1 MTNKKKSNCGRP
13 AGRIKTAKIEI
24 SIEPAVKD
32 EFMTLLRNQG
42 KTASVEIGLWIRD
55 YIKNNKLEEEE
66 EMKVVSFFSGL
77 GGLDKGFVDTGYDII
92 WANDFDK
99 YAVQTYK
106 ANFGDH
112 IVLGDIN
119 EIPLEEIPD
128 CDILIGGF
136 PCQPFSMMGQQKG
149 FEDTRGTLFFRIA
162 EIVDDKIKRGKK
174 PKAIILE
181 NVRSLRT
188 HNNGETY
195 KEIYRI
201 LHDVLGYNVFCDI
214 LNSADYGV
222 PQTRNR
228 TYIVCFDNKNAKFE
242 FPEKEKL
249 IKTLQDLLEPEVD
262 DKYFLSDRIL
272 PTILS
277 DGTGGYKAK
286 SEIDL
291 KIARP
296 LCATMAKMHRA
307 CQDNYVTQNGRVR
320 RLTPRECA
328 RLQGFQ
334 DSFVIPVSDSQ
345 AYKQFG
351 NAVTVNVSKA
361 VAQSVKA
368 TLINLG
374 EWKD

>member
-1 MTNKKKSNCGRP
+1 M
-13 AGRIKTAKIEI
+13 RI
-24 SIEPAVKD
+24 
-32 EFMTLLRNQG
+32 MR
-42 KTASVEIGLWIRD
+42 
-55 YIKNNKLEEEE
+55 
-66 EMKVVSFFSGL
+66 VVSFFSGI
-77 GGLDKGFVDTGYDII
+77 GGLDKGFEEAGYSVI

-106 ANFGDH
+106 ANYENE

-119 EIPLEEIPD
+119 EIPLEDIPD
-128 CDILIGGF
+128 ADILIGGF
-136 PCQPFSMMGQQKG
+136 PCQPFSMMGEQRG
-149 FEDTRGTLFFRIA
+149 FKDARGTLFFRIA
-162 EIVDDKIKRGKK
+162 EIIKDKIDRGYK
-174 PKAIILE
+174 PTAVILE
-181 NVRSLRT
+181 NVKALRT
-188 HNNGETY
+188 HDQGRTFATI
-195 KEIYRI
+195 KRI
-201 LHDVLGYNVFCDI
+201 LEEDLGYKVYDDI
-214 LNSADYGV
+214 LNSAEHGV

-228 TYIVCFDNKNAKFE
+228 TYIVCFDNQNAKFI
-242 FPEKEKL
+242 FPQKEKL
-249 IKTLQDLLEPEVD
+249 KKTLQDLLEPEVD
-262 DKYFLSDRIL
+262 NKYFLSDRIL

-277 DGTGGYKAK
+277 NGTGGYKAK

-291 KIARP
+291 EIARP

-307 CQDNYVTQNGRVR
+307 CQDNYVTQKGRIR

-361 VAQSVKA
+361 VAQSVKT